1 MSDNEKLHSKPDLPW
16 WHAGNVTIGSKRK
29 TKIKESNSWS
39 SYWMDDDSYDYF
51 YDRTPVQTKIRIDG
65 QTKSNAQV
73 DIARAGRLAAVRR
86 AVSNF
91 VRILTNDDE
100 ITVSFSSGEDSYSD
114 DDDGNRSNYMGPDL
128 RGVASWY
135 VFRVRGS
142 LAARVWKYHET
153 MDDETTP
160 GPNPSAGSAAP
171 AAC

>member
-1 MSDNEKLHSKPDLPW
+1 MEAFL
-16 WHAGNVTIGSKRK
+16 
-29 TKIKESNSWS
+29 KE
-39 SYWMDDDSYDYF
+39 F
-51 YDRTPVQTKIRIDG
+51 
-65 QTKSNAQV
+65 A
-73 DIARAGRLAAVRR
+73 L
-86 AVSNF
+86 
-91 VRILTNDDE
+91 
-100 ITVSFSSGEDSYSD
+100 ITVF
-114 DDDGNRSNYMGPDL
+114 NKL